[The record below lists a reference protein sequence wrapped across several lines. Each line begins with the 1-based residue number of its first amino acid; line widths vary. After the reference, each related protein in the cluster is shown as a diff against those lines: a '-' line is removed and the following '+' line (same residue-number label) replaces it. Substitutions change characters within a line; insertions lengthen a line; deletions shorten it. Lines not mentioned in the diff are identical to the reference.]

1 MEKYIKRKGERFMTK
16 NEILKKLDSISLV
29 GIENTITFILLE
41 NLYDM
46 LEQTNND
53 KSYIELNDENISIEK
68 IVSNIFWK
76 TRDITRGLNN
86 PYITVSKMIKEAID
100 KYMFIKE

>member
-1 MEKYIKRKGERFMTK
+1 MTK

-76 TRDITRGLNN
+76 TRDITRGLNH
-86 PYITVSKMIKEAID
+86 PYITVSKMIKESID

>member
-1 MEKYIKRKGERFMTK
+1 MTT
-16 NEILKKLDSISLV
+16 NEIVKKLDSISLV
-29 GIENTITFILLE
+29 G
-41 NLYDM
+41 
-46 LEQTNND
+46 
-53 KSYIELNDENISIEK
+53 IEK

-76 TRDITRGLNN
+76 TRDITGGLNS

>member
-1 MEKYIKRKGERFMTK
+1 MTK
-16 NEILKKLDSISLV
+16 NEIVKKLDSISLV

-53 KSYIELNDENISIEK
+53 KSYIELNNENISIEK

-76 TRDITRGLNN
+76 TRDITRGLNS

>member
-1 MEKYIKRKGERFMTK
+1 MTK

-29 GIENTITFILLE
+29 GIENTITFILLV

>member
-1 MEKYIKRKGERFMTK
+1 MTK

>member
-1 MEKYIKRKGERFMTK
+1 MTK
-16 NEILKKLDSISLV
+16 NEIVKKLDSISLV

-76 TRDITRGLNN
+76 TRDITRGLNSQ
-86 PYITVSKMIKEAID
+86 YITVSKMIKEAID